1 MSNQDTHL
9 PTSLYPFLAYQ
20 KNSFMMRRI
29 LNEEY
34 VPRSASSP
42 LLFRKP
48 ENICRYVG
56 QTLPTMW
63 KEKYSFSEE
72 WRKRIEAN
80 INSFG
85 LELRVIKDVDTPG
98 VKAFLDRRYP
108 SEIASEICAFDLW
121 RFRKFGHGVILLNA
135 KDEIMGTIF
144 ELGYDT
150 MDKTSFTIRMAV
162 DESLKGNNLGYHLMI
177 YSSLLA
183 MEQGSRVK
191 RGIIQ
196 VENIRSLYINLN
208 KVGWICDSLI
218 PQITGL
224 GTFFEIALPLDPMG
238 LTANVIDQRSL
249 IQYIQS
255 HKMNMDFLL
264 IHPEDTHRMRQV
276 YAETDFKICAVVKP
290 GGLDEQYWL
299 FALPASSLQL
309 DPHFQ

>member
-1 MSNQDTHL
+1 
-9 PTSLYPFLAYQ
+9 
-20 KNSFMMRRI
+20 MRKVI
-29 LNEEY
+29 NEEY
-34 VPRSASSP
+34 ITRSANAP

-48 ENICRYVG
+48 EEICRYVG

-63 KEKYSFSEE
+63 KDKYTFSQE

-80 INSFG
+80 VNSFG
-85 LELRVIKDVDTPG
+85 LELRVIEDADTPG
-98 VKAFLDRRYP
+98 VKDFLDRRYP
-108 SEIASEICAFDLW
+108 SEIANEICAFDLW
-121 RFRKFGHGVILLNA
+121 RFRKFGHGVILQNPQG
-135 KDEIMGTIF
+135 KIMGTIF

-150 MDKTSFTIRMAV
+150 RDKTSFTIRMAV

-208 KVGWICDSLI
+208 KVGWICDAMI
-218 PQITGL
+218 PRITQL

-255 HKMNMDFLL
+255 HKQDHDFML
-264 IHPEDTHRMRQV
+264 IHPENTQKMRQV

-290 GGLDEQYWL
+290 GGIDEQHWL

-309 DPHFQ
+309 DLSLC